1 MRVEP
6 IFSPYGFRYTILNES
21 STIATNICQI
31 SGGLWY
37 LPEMLVVN
45 VGVDP
50 EKSLQDR
57 LRYQHEILRKRNA

>member
-1 MRVEP
+1 MSVVP
-6 IFSPYGFRYTILNES
+6 NLSPFGFRDTILNES
-21 STIATNICQI
+21 LTIAVIVCQI
-31 SGGLWY
+31 GGGLMY

>member
-6 IFSPYGFRYTILNES
+6 NFSPYGFRHTILNES
-21 STIATNICQI
+21 STIATNIGQI
-31 SGGLWY
+31 SGGLMY

-57 LRYQHEILRKRNA
+57 LR